1 MTNFKEQMSQDL
13 SQIFYNVEEFAHA
26 AVYSPVSGDD
36 VSCRVM
42 VDHDVL
48 VQADGYDAGVATM
61 GTTITAMV
69 SDVGTVARGATF
81 IMDDVG
87 TVYTVQRIDLY
98 SDDGLEVTMVVK

>member
-1 MTNFKEQMSQDL
+1 MTNFKGQMAQDL

-48 VQADGYDAGVATM
+48 VQADGYDAAVATL
-61 GTTITAMV
+61 GTTVSAMV
-69 SDVGTVARGATF
+69 ADVGTVNKGDTF
-81 IMDDVG
+81 TINDSG
-87 TVYTVQRIDLY
+87 TVYTVQRIDRY